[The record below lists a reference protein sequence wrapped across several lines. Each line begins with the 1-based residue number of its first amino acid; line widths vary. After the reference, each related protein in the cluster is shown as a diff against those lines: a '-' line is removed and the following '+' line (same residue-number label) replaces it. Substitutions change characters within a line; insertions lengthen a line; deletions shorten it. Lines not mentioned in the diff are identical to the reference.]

1 MLTEIPADARILL
14 RSDPASPFSEK
25 ARIIQKYIH
34 KLERPT
40 MSDDHPFCTVI
51 NNDVDLA
58 LASIHAIRR
67 EMCADDAADSELPRA
82 IHSRLGSIG
91 IPLLEW
97 CLWVLKDMTFAFTNC
112 AIHNNDRIEVATKA
126 LVVLNA
132 LIGAPRGLQIVLR
145 SESRCQEVVDIVV
158 HAWAS
163 SAALAFWRHAV
174 FPSTIL
180 LDKLNASP
188 EFNVLVRESQER
200 YMPTVPLCV
209 LRHVAAF
216 SHRDLE
222 VLPDPDLKRQ
232 PVEVHIQLMTHLC
245 MNYPSECLT
254 LFIRHKA
261 ADWVCRAL
269 ARVLTIPFEDW
280 AFGGAEREVLV
291 NPFEA
296 IVMFLDCLFK
306 LDFTLIS
313 MKGALHHRLVRSLVR
328 CISELSRQ
336 KRLGQGHTEGLNCAP
351 VLKAVIIRLCIGV
364 RKSGSILRLACRAM
378 DTLDLAQEEEE
389 RHLSKRE
396 FAALWSAW
404 DELKKSVAEARK
416 EWVVDPNVRS
426 GRRCMNP
433 QCTAPYARRLKRCTA
448 CQFLV
453 VCSRA
458 CQEYVWTTLD
468 HGSHCFNLASCSLA
482 AAQKDEEHDFEN
494 CRCSRFTLI

>member
-1 MLTEIPADARILL
+1 
-14 RSDPASPFSEK
+14 
-25 ARIIQKYIH
+25 
-34 KLERPT
+34 
-40 MSDDHPFCTVI
+40 
-51 NNDVDLA
+51 
-58 LASIHAIRR
+58 
-67 EMCADDAADSELPRA
+67 
-82 IHSRLGSIG
+82 
-91 IPLLEW
+91 
-97 CLWVLKDMTFAFTNC
+97 MTFAFTNC
-112 AIHNNDRIEVATKA
+112 GAHNIVRIEVATRA
-126 LVVLNA
+126 LVVLSA
-132 LIGAPRGLQIVLR
+132 LISAPRGLQLVLR
-145 SESRCQEVVDIVV
+145 SESRRQEVVDIVV

-163 SAALAFWRHAV
+163 CAELAFWRHAV
-174 FPSTIL
+174 FPSMIL

-188 EFNVLVRESQER
+188 ELNVLVRESLER

-245 MNYPSECLT
+245 KIDPSKITLLLT
-254 LFIRHKA
+254 HR
-261 ADWVCRAL
+261 ADKWVCRAL

-280 AFGGAEREVLV
+280 AAGGAEETLV
-291 NPFEA
+291 NPFGS
-296 IVMFLDCLFK
+296 IVMFLDCMFE
-306 LDFTLIS
+306 LDLTLIS
-313 MKGALHHRLVRSLVR
+313 MKRALHHRLVRSLVR

-336 KRLGQGHTEGLNCAP
+336 KRLGQGHMEDLSYAP
-351 VLKAVIIRLCIGV
+351 DLRAVILRVCIGV

-378 DTLDLAQEEEE
+378 DSLDLAQEEEE
-389 RHLSKRE
+389 RSLSKDSE

-416 EWVVDPNVRS
+416 EWVVDPNVRN
-426 GRRCMNP
+426 GWRCMNP

-468 HGSHCFNLASCSLA
+468 HRSQCFNFASCYLA
-482 AAQKDEEHDFEN
+482 AEQKDEEHSES